1 MIYNIPKPIKIRKI
15 KQVFCKDYIADIP
28 LYISQAFQASNL
40 PSKIKSGHKI
50 GITVGSRGIANM
62 NIIAKQLINE
72 LKNIK
77 AEPFILAAMGSHG
90 GATSEGQREVLASYG
105 ITEESMGVT
114 IYSSM
119 ETTRIGMIV
128 DKVPVY
134 FSQDALKADG
144 IIALNRVKLHTD
156 FESDLESGM
165 SKVMVIG
172 LGKKDGAESIHSL
185 GIYGLKEILPQA
197 AQLIINKTPIIQ
209 GIGIVENGYDQTM
222 EIEFCTPEN
231 IIQTDK
237 KLLKKCREVF
247 PSLPTE
253 KIDILIAQEMGKNIS
268 GTGLDT
274 NVIGKLGINGVDDSH
289 KPDISKLIVLDITD
303 ESHGNA
309 LGVGLADV
317 TTRKL
322 VNKINFKDTY
332 ANTITSTFLKRA
344 QIPVTAETEKE
355 ALEIAYKTCWQ
366 PDIEKLR
373 LIIVKNT
380 LELENLLI
388 SKAIWDDLQ
397 NNKSII
403 ANGDWEELSFN
414 ENKEIINR
422 L

>member
-1 MIYNIPKPIKIRKI
+1 MIYSIPKPIKIRKI

-40 PSKIKSGHKI
+40 PSKIKPGDKI

-119 ETTRIGMIV
+119 ETTRIGIIA

-344 QIPVTAETEKE
+344 QIPVTVETEKE

-414 ENKEIINR
+414 ENKEIINK